1 MTDEELK
8 TVILD
13 TMTEIAPEID
23 AATVDPSANFREQFD
38 FDSMDFL
45 NFVIA
50 LHERLNVEIPEAD
63 YRELISVDGAVNYLR
78 ARLPVARA

>member
-1 MTDEELK
+1 MTDEDLK
-8 TVILD
+8 GFVLD
-13 TMTEIAPEID
+13 TMTAIAPEID
-23 AATVDPSANFREQFD
+23 VATVDLGANLREQFD

-63 YRELISVDGAVNYLR
+63 YRELVSVDGAVNYLKS
-78 ARLPVARA
+78 RLPPTV

>member
-1 MTDEELK
+1 MTDEDLK
-8 TVILD
+8 GIVLD
-13 TMTEIAPEID
+13 TMTAIAPEID
-23 AATVDPSANFREQFD
+23 VATVDLGANLREQFD

-63 YRELISVDGAVNYLR
+63 YRELVSVDGAVNYLKS
-78 ARLPVARA
+78 RLPPTV